1 MTGDTVKIFA
11 SFYLTKLHLMLS
23 IQINHVARIKKNV
36 KKLSPIKY
44 LISTWI
50 DARTHKIHWLGTHQ
64 QTLTF

>member
-44 LISTWI
+44 LIST
-50 DARTHKIHWLGTHQ
+50 
-64 QTLTF
+64 